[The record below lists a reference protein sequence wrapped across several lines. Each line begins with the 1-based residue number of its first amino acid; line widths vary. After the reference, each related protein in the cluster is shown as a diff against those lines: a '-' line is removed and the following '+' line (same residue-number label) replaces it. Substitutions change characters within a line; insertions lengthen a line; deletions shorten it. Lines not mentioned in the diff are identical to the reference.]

1 MHIHYSSAYHGTLP
15 PPPGKAAPRLRQVLA
30 ISFVLALTVALG
42 ALLRLRAAAAPLEDE
57 PTLLPVAVTPVQMS
71 SRYEV
76 RRRFTGRIVPRRQSD
91 VGFEL
96 AGLVESIAVDEG
108 DTVTEGQVLA
118 RLDGERLLARE
129 QELAARRD
137 EIRARLTLARAR
149 VRREHRLVSDQL
161 GSQDRLDEVPSR
173 VAALAALRSVRNDLA
188 DTRLR
193 APYAG
198 VVVRRLLD
206 EGTVVRAGQPLL
218 RIHEAGPLEARIG
231 IPMDLRD
238 RLVVG
243 SRVQTEIN
251 GIGASARVRALI
263 PDVQTRTRTLT
274 AVLELPDLPGLAAQE
289 LVRLELPQTVREH
302 GFWLPVTALNERSR
316 DLWTVFVASP
326 AGAQRGRIQ
335 RTPVEVLHTEAQR
348 VFARGPLHA
357 GDPVVTGG
365 THRVVPGQLVRLMG
379 ADATERLARA
389 GRTAP

>member
-1 MHIHYSSAYHGTLP
+1 
-15 PPPGKAAPRLRQVLA
+15 LA
-30 ISFVLALTVALG
+30 ISIVLALTVALG
-42 ALLRLRAAAAPLEDE
+42 ALLRLRAAAAPLESE

-71 SRYEV
+71 SRYQV
-76 RRRFTGRIVPRRQSD
+76 RRRFTGRVVPRRRSD

-118 RLDGERLLARE
+118 RLDGERLAARE

-137 EIRARLTLARAR
+137 EIRAQLTLARTR

-161 GSQDRLDEVPSR
+161 SSQDRLDEVRSR
-173 VAALAALRSVRNDLA
+173 VGALTAQIKAAEAALRSVRNDLA

-231 IPMDLRD
+231 IPMDLRG
-238 RLVVG
+238 RVVVG
-243 SRVQTEIN
+243 SRVQIEIN

-274 AVLELPDLPGLAAQE
+274 AILELPELPGLAAQE
-289 LVRLELPQTVREH
+289 LVRLELTQTVHEH
-302 GFWLPVTALNERSR
+302 GFWLPVTALSEGPR

-335 RTPVEVLHTEAQR
+335 RTPVEVLHTEAER
-348 VFARGPLHA
+348 VFARGPLQA
-357 GDPVVTGG
+357 GDPVVAGG
-365 THRVVPGQLVRLMG
+365 THRVVPGQLVRLIG

-389 GRTAP
+389 GSTAP